1 MFEPIIL
8 IAFIFILFIDAFYK
22 INIWPMVAILFI
34 SLLSPM
40 IIQIVN
46 RVISKQ
52 NGEVSQRTFEKQI
65 DGIKGSV
72 IRGILEIATLPDKAY
87 TLLDAIVKT
96 FYRINISKIHL
107 LEWTTAEEAEKKA
120 KNSIKDY
127 YMNMLPNVILGIVG
141 ILF

>member
-52 NGEVSQRTFEKQI
+52 NGEVSQRTFENK
-65 DGIKGSV
+65 
-72 IRGILEIATLPDKAY
+72 
-87 TLLDAIVKT
+87 
-96 FYRINISKIHL
+96 
-107 LEWTTAEEAEKKA
+107 
-120 KNSIKDY
+120 
-127 YMNMLPNVILGIVG
+127 
-141 ILF
+141 